1 MSVQGSPLSTGRFL
15 LPLVLTENS
24 AHTGFD
30 YQTHTTQT
38 NLNGISTGVGRASSP
53 LPNAVFLPSLCS
65 LLQVTF
71 GLQHLKESGRLI
83 LVSGK
88 HPSIFTLLLLEKIGE
103 TSYQTF
109 QKHFPPL
116 QVECSGVSSPG
127 LHSAKARR
135 VV

>member
-30 YQTHTTQT
+30 YQTHTMQT

-71 GLQHLKESGRLI
+71 GLQNLKESGRLI

-88 HPSIFTLLLLEKIGE
+88 HPSIFTLLLLEKNRRNFLSKFPE
-103 TSYQTF
+103 T
-109 QKHFPPL
+109 FP
-116 QVECSGVSSPG
+116 SIAG
-127 LHSAKARR
+127 
-135 VV
+135 